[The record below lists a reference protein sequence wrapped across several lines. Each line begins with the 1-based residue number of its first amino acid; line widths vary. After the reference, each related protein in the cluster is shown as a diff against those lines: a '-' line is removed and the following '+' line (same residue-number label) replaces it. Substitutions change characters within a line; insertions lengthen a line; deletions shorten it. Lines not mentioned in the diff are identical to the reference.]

1 MMRNWMKWLPACLAL
16 VAWPAQAEPPA
27 KSPAQELSAGLTNI
41 SYISSY
47 SRTPQIF
54 AAEVAYH
61 RALGAEGFLSR
72 VWVGG
77 GLRGHLPTVL
87 RPMPLEVYVQAR
99 VTARFGIWEAAA
111 GPEFGVSGMATLYPL
126 LGDND
131 VGQIEQKLLGPAYF
145 GFGAA
150 PLRFHLGP
158 VLLSA
163 LEFNFG
169 SSLPPLGSATSVR
182 LTLIRLGVNL

>member
-1 MMRNWMKWLPACLAL
+1 MKWTAACLAL
-16 VAWPAQAEPPA
+16 VASPALAEPQA
-27 KSPAQELSAGLTNI
+27 KSPSQEISAGLTNI
-41 SYISSY
+41 SYISFY
-47 SRTPQIF
+47 SRTPQIY
-54 AAEVAYH
+54 AGEVAYH
-61 RALGAEGFLSR
+61 RALAAEGFWSR

-77 GLRGHLPTVL
+77 GVRGHLPTLL

-99 VTARFGIWEAAA
+99 VSARFGLWEAAA

-126 LGDND
+126 LADND
-131 VGQIEQKLLGPAYF
+131 VGQIEQKLVGPMYF

-169 SSLPPLGSATSVR
+169 SSAPPLGSATSMRV
-182 LTLIRLGVNL
+182 TLFRLGVNL